1 MRCLRRDIGL
11 DCSHYWKRG
20 DSGTR
25 FDPKNCVALC
35 RNCHTAWEKQ
45 QNLEYK
51 AFMIKWLGLK
61 EYEELERR
69 ARSFKSRFQAVLE
82 CMELLK
88 GESVDNHIVF

>member
-1 MRCLRRDIGL
+1 
-11 DCSHYWKRG
+11 
-20 DSGTR
+20 
-25 FDPKNCVALC
+25 
-35 RNCHTAWEKQ
+35 
-45 QNLEYK
+45 
-51 AFMIKWLGLK
+51 MIKWLGLK